1 MTSPIHDWEHALRV
15 LGSRIATVI
24 EAERGSGEGRPQDQM
39 STRLLVR
46 EAESA
51 APAPATG
58 LIPWDALPARLLDL
72 ADALPLDDLD
82 IAVLLIA
89 AAISLDP
96 RFERFYIVLNN
107 DSNARGPT
115 VSTALRLAGS
125 SSLDAYARGRLRR
138 DAPLRMLGLIDV
150 GPASR
155 ALPTQVITVPERVI
169 AHLLGDPMPDP
180 LISRALVESGRAPLK
195 RALLPDLPPIDE
207 LPFVLRARAGT
218 AALDVARTIAIDSSG
233 LEPVILDARLLDLDP
248 ERLDSTIEACVRE
261 SALSARALVIDV
273 RSSGADTPVAEIL
286 AAFFAIGV
294 PAVIIVDGRR
304 SLGPWERRTASLE
317 LPSVSQ
323 RQGWWAALAPG
334 SDPALAQTATHLDPD
349 DIAATEDGS
358 ESAALLRISGQERR
372 SRIQTVKPALVLADV
387 ILSPRPAQQL
397 LALRDRVRYRTRVLD
412 EWGMRP
418 GGARGRG
425 VTALFAGPSG
435 TGKSMSAEALAGELR
450 VPLFIVDLAS
460 VVDKYIGETEKNLE
474 EVFRAVE
481 NEDGVLLFDEAD
493 ALFGKRSDVS
503 DARDRYANIEV
514 AYLLQRIEAFD
525 GLAILTTNLRA
536 NLDEAFQRRLDMIVE
551 FPEPDQEARQVI
563 WSAALDGHVASLN
576 AGHCQDLAVLD
587 LTGGY
592 IRAAVISAAY
602 AAAAEESLIEP
613 RHVLQGAREEWRKS
627 GRLNFPES
635 AFEGWAN

>member
-1 MTSPIHDWEHALRV
+1 MTSSNEQWEHALRV
-15 LGSRIATVI
+15 LGSRIATLI
-24 EAERGSGEGRPQDQM
+24 ESERGSDEGRQPNAM

-46 EAESA
+46 EADAA
-51 APAPATG
+51 APPPSRG
-58 LIPWDALPARLLDL
+58 LIPWDAVPASLLDL
-72 ADALPLDDLD
+72 AHALPLDELD
-82 IAVLLIA
+82 ISILLIA
-89 AAISLDP
+89 AAISLDS

-115 VSTALRLAGS
+115 VSTALRLAGRS
-125 SSLDAYARGRLRR
+125 GLDPVARSRLRR

-150 GPASR
+150 GPSSR

-169 AHLLGDPMPDP
+169 GHLLGDTMPDP
-180 LISRALVESGRAPLK
+180 LISRALIQPERAPLE
-195 RALLPDLPPIDE
+195 RSLLPALPIIDE

-218 AALDVARTIAIDSSG
+218 AALDVARLIAIDASG
-233 LEPVILDARLLDLDP
+233 LEPVILDARLLNLDP
-248 ERLDSTIEACVRE
+248 DRLESVIEACVRE
-261 SALSARALVIDV
+261 SALSSRALVIDV
-273 RSSGADTPVAEIL
+273 RASDVDTPVSEIL

-294 PAVIIVDGRR
+294 PAVILVDSRR
-304 SLGPWERRTASLE
+304 SLGPWEKRTASLE
-317 LPSVSQ
+317 LPSVGQ
-323 RQGWWAALAPG
+323 RQAWWEALAPG

-349 DIAATEDGS
+349 DIAATRAGS
-358 ESAALLRISGQERR
+358 ESAALLRVSGQERR
-372 SRIQTVKPALVLADV
+372 SRIQTVKPALVLTDV
-387 ILSPRPAQQL
+387 VLEDRPGQQL

-525 GLAILTTNLRA
+525 GLAILTTNLRS
-536 NLDEAFQRRLDMIVE
+536 NLDEAFQRRLDMIIE
-551 FPEPDQEARQVI
+551 FPEPDQDSRRTI
-563 WSAALDGHVASLN
+563 WRSALHGHVASLS
-576 AGHCQDLAVLD
+576 AHHCDDLSVLD

-602 AAAAEESLIEP
+602 AAAAEDSLIEP

-635 AFEGWAN
+635 SFTHWTN

>member
-1 MTSPIHDWEHALRV
+1 M
-15 LGSRIATVI
+15 LGSRVAALI
-24 EAERGSGEGRPQDQM
+24 ESDRSPGEGRQPDQTT
-39 STRLLVR
+39 TRLLIR
-46 EAESA
+46 DAESA
-51 APAPATG
+51 APDPVTD
-58 LIPWDALPARLLDL
+58 LIPWSDIPGSLLEL
-72 ADALPLDDLD
+72 SQALPLDDLD
-82 IAVLLIA
+82 ICILLIA

-115 VSTALRLAGS
+115 VSTALRLAGR
-125 SSLDAYARGRLRR
+125 SSLDPVARGRLRR
-138 DAPLRMLGLIDV
+138 DSPLRMLGLIDV

-169 AHLLGDPMPDP
+169 AHLLGDPTPDP
-180 LISRALVESGRAPLK
+180 LISRALVRANRTPVE
-195 RALLPDLPPIDE
+195 REHLPTLPVIDE
-207 LPFVLRARAGT
+207 LPYVLRARAGT
-218 AALDVARTIAIDSSG
+218 AALDVARIIAADMSG
-233 LEPVILDARLLDLDP
+233 FEPVVLDARLLDLEPD
-248 ERLDSTIEACVRE
+248 RLDSVIEACVRE
-261 SALSARALVIDV
+261 SALTSRALVIDA
-273 RSSGADTPVAEIL
+273 RASTADTPVPEIL
-286 AAFFAIGV
+286 ATFFAIGV
-294 PAVIIVDGRR
+294 PAVILVDARR
-304 SLGPWERRTASLE
+304 ALGPWEKRTATLE
-317 LPSVSQ
+317 LPSASQ
-323 RQGWWAALAPG
+323 RQAWWAALAPG
-334 SDPALAQTATHLDPD
+334 SDLALAQTATHLDPD
-349 DIAATEDGS
+349 DIAATESGS
-358 ESAALLRISGQERR
+358 ESAALLRMSGQERR
-372 SRIQTVKPALVLADV
+372 SRVQTVKPALILADV
-387 ILSPRPAQQL
+387 ILEARPADQL
-397 LALRDRVRYRTRVLD
+397 RALRDRVRYRTRVLD

-525 GLAILTTNLRA
+525 GLAILTTNLRS
-536 NLDEAFQRRLDMIVE
+536 NLDDAFQRRLDMIIE
-551 FPEPDQEARQVI
+551 FPAPDERSRRAI
-563 WSAALDGHVASLN
+563 WQAALQGHVSSLSPT
-576 AGHCQDLAVLD
+576 HCDDLAVLD

-635 AFEGWAN
+635 VFDDWAT